1 MRLAS
6 MRYKDYVWPHNPRVY
21 TIEYSG
27 LWGAKGAFGR
37 YHLQDLGPAQR
48 VMRGEGEFVGE
59 GAYGEFKKL
68 ATVFYAGG
76 PGLLVHPV
84 WQTSNAYFVELSLR
98 QEPRAEEGVYWSRSS
113 WAGSSWPM
121 SYSLSASTPLMP
133 WAAPE
138 PGDLGRAAV
147 VDDPLG
153 TGIDDRSGPPDW
165 PMMQAPFNCSMVKN
179 LPWCGWV

>member
-1 MRLAS
+1 

-21 TIEYSG
+21 TIEYKRTM
-27 LWGAKGAFGR
+27 GARKVPFGR

-98 QEPRAEEGVYWSRSS
+98 QEPRAEEGVYFSS
-113 WAGSSWPM
+113 SSSAGSSWLM
-121 SYSLSASTPLMP
+121 SNSRSFRTPLMP
-133 WAAPE
+133 CSAPSTRVMW
-138 PGDLGRAAV
+138 GSFSAV
-147 VDDPLG
+147 AMTP
-153 TGIDDRSGPPDW
+153 
-165 PMMQAPFNCSMVKN
+165 
-179 LPWCGWV
+179 

>member
-1 MRLAS
+1 MGGS
-6 MRYKDYVWPHNPRVY
+6 GCCEIGFYVWPHNPRVY
-21 TIEYSG
+21 TIEYKRTM
-27 LWGAKGAFGR
+27 GARKVPFGR

-98 QEPRAEEGVYWSRSS
+98 QEPRAEEGVYFRRRSS
-113 WAGSSWPM
+113 SGSSRPTLM
-121 SYSLSASTPLMP
+121 RTKPSEMPAAASSSA
-133 WAAPE
+133 E
-138 PGDLGRAAV
+138 
-147 VDDPLG
+147 
-153 TGIDDRSGPPDW
+153 
-165 PMMQAPFNCSMVKN
+165 
-179 LPWCGWV
+179 

>member
-1 MRLAS
+1 

-21 TIEYSG
+21 TIEYKRTM
-27 LWGAKGAFGR
+27 GARKVPFGR

-84 WQTSNAYFVELSLR
+84 WQTSNAYFCGALTPAGAQGGLCGVFLCFLGGIRRTQHRRTGDRGRRRTGDRPGRQYGGGAAAHGAPGGDPVGDRPGLR
-98 QEPRAEEGVYWSRSS
+98 TQPDRAHRPQS
-113 WAGSSWPM
+113 
-121 SYSLSASTPLMP
+121 
-133 WAAPE
+133 
-138 PGDLGRAAV
+138 
-147 VDDPLG
+147 
-153 TGIDDRSGPPDW
+153 PD
-165 PMMQAPFNCSMVKN
+165 
-179 LPWCGWV
+179 

>member
-21 TIEYSG
+21 TIEYKRTM
-27 LWGAKGAFGR
+27 GARKVPFGR

-76 PGLLVHPV
+76 PDKSSTIFSTAETARNASGATLLP
-84 WQTSNAYFVELSLR
+84 TAR
-98 QEPRAEEGVYWSRSS
+98 SRE
-113 WAGSSWPM
+113 A
-121 SYSLSASTPLMP
+121 
-133 WAAPE
+133 
-138 PGDLGRAAV
+138 
-147 VDDPLG
+147 
-153 TGIDDRSGPPDW
+153 
-165 PMMQAPFNCSMVKN
+165 K
-179 LPWCGWV
+179 

>member
-1 MRLAS
+1 

-21 TIEYSG
+21 TIEYKRTM
-27 LWGAKGAFGR
+27 GARKVPFGR

-98 QEPRAEEGVYWSRSS
+98 QEPRADYVGYSFAFWEGYDGHSTGVQVTGAEENRRQARPPVRRGSGGTRC
-113 WAGSSWPM
+113 AGGRPCGGSPGITD
-121 SYSLSASTPLMP
+121 SA
-133 WAAPE
+133 
-138 PGDLGRAAV
+138 
-147 VDDPLG
+147 
-153 TGIDDRSGPPDW
+153 
-165 PMMQAPFNCSMVKN
+165 
-179 LPWCGWV
+179 